1 MSEKKTTTA
10 KQKPE
15 HEIRC
20 GAVTASI
27 FLRQSNCGYRY
38 YDLSLTRCWSSRTT
52 GKPVSGVTFFHENER
67 DLVQSINAACDWMRK
82 KAAQDS
88 LGESAAAENRDAS

>member
-38 YDLSLTRCWSSRTT
+38 YDLSLSRSWASRAT
-52 GKPVSGVTFFHENER
+52 GKTASGVTFFHENEA
-67 DLVQSINAACDWMRK
+67 DLVQSINEACAWMRK
-82 KAAQDS
+82 KVAQDS
-88 LGESAAAENRDAS
+88 LGEAAATDNREAL